1 MIFQDTIIEVAAQV
15 VGTLLVTLIGVF
27 GAWLTAKIGKRVE
40 LTNINKAKDELIIAA
55 QQTVME
61 LQQTVVEGMKA
72 AAKDGKLSEDE
83 ITELSIM
90 LLNKTKQKMSL
101 PAIQLLEAAAVDVN
115 AMIRGAG
122 EALIAELHDDNIE

>member
-1 MIFQDTIIEVAAQV
+1 MQDTIITIVAQV
-15 VGTLLVTLIGVF
+15 IATLLITLIGVL

-40 LTNINKAKDELIIAA
+40 LTNINKAKDELILAA

-72 AAKDGKLSEDE
+72 AAKDGKLTEDE

-115 AMIRGAG
+115 ALIRGAG